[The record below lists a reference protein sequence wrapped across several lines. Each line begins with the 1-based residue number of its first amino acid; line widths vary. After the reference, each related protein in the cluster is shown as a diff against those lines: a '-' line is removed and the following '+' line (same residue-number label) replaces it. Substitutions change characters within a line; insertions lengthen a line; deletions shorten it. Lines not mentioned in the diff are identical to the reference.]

1 MKLILN
7 NIGKITKADIEI
19 NGLTVIAGVNGTG
32 KSTVSK
38 SLYAMFRSF
47 YSIPKTVRREKKNAI
62 KRRYYN
68 VGSSEFIDLVL
79 FNSKF
84 TSSELT
90 NILVAQDSLDKIFKI
105 FEEYGLR
112 KEDFGESFVEL
123 CSQILHI
130 NQLSEKAVLKEVVE
144 NIFQTEFYNNIN
156 SIFENNNAEITLKI
170 KNDELS
176 VCFHDNNL
184 VDISEK
190 YFSLNYEPVYIDDPF
205 IVDRRNQGR
214 IIFNSLNDGTHRSFL
229 LSQYQR
235 KKIVEFNA
243 VEELL
248 QKENLQLIFEKIEEI
263 LNEKEIEYS
272 YDGDNSSKTYIDI
285 NNLSSGMKTFYL
297 LKTLLTNGC
306 IVSNAPIILDEP
318 EVHLHPEWQLILAE
332 IIVLLQKELSLHF
345 LINTHSPYFL
355 RAIEVYSNKHKIYD
369 KVKFYEAKKVN
380 THNTI
385 IEPVVDIKQIYKSL
399 TQPLKI
405 IELERGASL

>member
-1 MKLILN
+1 M
-7 NIGKITKADIEI
+7 
-19 NGLTVIAGVNGTG
+19 
-32 KSTVSK
+32 
-38 SLYAMFRSF
+38 
-47 YSIPKTVRREKKNAI
+47 
-62 KRRYYN
+62 
-68 VGSSEFIDLVL
+68 
-79 FNSKF
+79 
-84 TSSELT
+84 T

-112 KEDFGESFVEL
+112 KEDFGEPFVEL

-144 NIFQTEFYNNIN
+144 NIFRTEFYNNIN
-156 SIFENNNAEITLKI
+156 NIFENNNAEITLKI

-176 VCFHDNNL
+176 VYFHDNDL
-184 VDISEK
+184 VDIGEK

-205 IVDRRNQGR
+205 IVDRRNQRG
-214 IIFNSLNDGTHRSFL
+214 IIFNPLNDDTHRSFL

-306 IVSNAPIILDEP
+306 IVSNAPVILDEP

>member
-47 YSIPKTVRREKKNAI
+47 YSIPKTVRRSKKNAI
-62 KRRYYN
+62 ERRYYN

-79 FNSKF
+79 FDSKF

-112 KEDFGESFVEL
+112 KEDFGEPFVEL

-156 SIFENNNAEITLKI
+156 NIFENNNAEITLKI

-176 VCFHDNNL
+176 VYFHDNDL
-184 VDISEK
+184 VDIGEK

-205 IVDRRNQGR
+205 IVDRRNQRG
-214 IIFNSLNDGTHRSFL
+214 IIFNPLNDDTHRSFL

-306 IVSNAPIILDEP
+306 IVSNAPVILDEP

-355 RAIEVYSNKHKIYD
+355 RAIEVYSTKHKIYD

>member
-1 MKLILN
+1 M
-7 NIGKITKADIEI
+7 
-19 NGLTVIAGVNGTG
+19 
-32 KSTVSK
+32 
-38 SLYAMFRSF
+38 
-47 YSIPKTVRREKKNAI
+47 
-62 KRRYYN
+62 
-68 VGSSEFIDLVL
+68 
-79 FNSKF
+79 
-84 TSSELT
+84 
-90 NILVAQDSLDKIFKI
+90 
-105 FEEYGLR
+105 
-112 KEDFGESFVEL
+112 
-123 CSQILHI
+123 
-130 NQLSEKAVLKEVVE
+130 
-144 NIFQTEFYNNIN
+144 
-156 SIFENNNAEITLKI
+156 
-170 KNDELS
+170 ND
-176 VCFHDNNL
+176 D
-184 VDISEK
+184 
-190 YFSLNYEPVYIDDPF
+190 
-205 IVDRRNQGR
+205 
-214 IIFNSLNDGTHRSFL
+214 THRSFL

-306 IVSNAPIILDEP
+306 IVSNAPVILDEP